1 MPLLPLTITHQMLQY
16 REKATSS
23 GEPFTETPE
32 APSEV
37 PRYMTLAAQ
46 YGLGDDMDITG
57 SGATNEQTIGQEYQ
71 GYITAPL
78 SKKDVDILKFWEV
91 SNIK

>member
-1 MPLLPLTITHQMLQY
+1 MPLLPLTVTHQMLQY

-57 SGATNEQTIGQEYQ
+57 SGATNEQRLDRNIR
-71 GYITAPL
+71 
-78 SKKDVDILKFWEV
+78 DISQRHCQRKMSTF
-91 SNIK
+91 